1 MESATTIQKEGARRS
16 SYRNRRIDASCK
28 AMQMSGTRQRQ
39 CSRETFDEDARNA
52 SMETKAT
59 ATETEEREAAAA
71 GME

>member
-1 MESATTIQKEGARRS
+1 
-16 SYRNRRIDASCK
+16 
-28 AMQMSGTRQRQ
+28 MSGTRQRQ